1 MGGAVFLLRTWTLY
15 VFLTWM
21 CGDQVLAGPQ
31 YIVAVP
37 AVLEAGAQARFCA
50 SLLQPSETLV
60 MTVSL
65 VSGQKSITLLKKTS
79 SRAFHDCTQFKVPLV
94 KKQEVQTFEVE
105 VRGKT
110 FSSKEVR
117 KVMIQVYQPMTF
129 VQTDKPL
136 YLPGQTVHLRVVTL
150 DTKLVPV
157 SRRYDII
164 EIEDAS
170 GNRIGQW
177 LNETSTRK
185 IVQLS
190 YTLSS
195 EAREGIYQII
205 VTIGEDKVYH
215 SFKVEKYVL
224 PRFEVKLDTADEVSV
239 AQEQLQVKVCA
250 MYTFGQPVPGS
261 VKVEMCRPSQ
271 PYFANIRLAK
281 PAFPPGVPDVTPP
294 CSKETKQLDKK
305 GCATFTFMMSTF
317 TKVDQSVLQD
327 ILEVKAT
334 VEEEGTGVVLTQRK
348 TLMISY
354 IVGRL
359 SFFDTPTVYEQGQS
373 VTGKVKAVHYNG
385 TAIPFMQV
393 HLFEG
398 EVWSARR
405 LLSFTTDSSGVA
417 TFSIS
422 TADNAGDIHLQVSD
436 RSTLGYPGYRV
447 PYYETGEH
455 RLSMV
460 QQLSPAGKSVSS
472 LQVKSKDKPLSC
484 GKEEEIFIQYTIVGE
499 AQGSVDVMFLVLSR
513 GAIVLLRRQQIA
525 VMTTGCWFIVPVTQ
539 GQVSFKLN
547 VSPEMVPLVQVVAY
561 AVLPSE
567 TVIASSADFSTEKC
581 FTHKVSL
588 EFTPS
593 SAVPGEQ
600 VTMTL
605 TAEPHSL
612 CGVSAVDRSVFIKE
626 PGKSLDADKIFSL
639 LPVVTGSYIPYEVQ
653 DSTECF
659 NVRAKRS
666 RFFPYPGP
674 DASDDAF
681 TVFQNVGLKMVT
693 NLLIQIP
700 SCLRFKG
707 REYQQGAVTYRLFTS
722 VIRHCTPV
730 IHFLLYSDSFSGLD
744 IMDFKKDSGLSPASP
759 VVTVRTFFPETWIW
773 ELVDVGVCGIVDI
786 PLTVPDTIT
795 TWETEVFCLSLV
807 GFGLAPRTTLTVFQ
821 PFFLELTLP
830 YSVIRGERF
839 ELKATTFSYLTS
851 CIMVT
856 VTPAPSLDY
865 TLTPL
870 SGGQY
875 TFCLCGSERKTVSWT
890 MTPSTLG
897 TVTVSVTAGA
907 VASQASCGNEI
918 VSVPERGRIDV
929 VTKSLIVKA
938 EGIKV
943 IKTYNWLLCPKGE
956 TLTEELQ
963 IQLPT
968 DVIPGSVRVLVSVLG
983 DILGRAL
990 KNLDGLLKMPS
1001 GCGEQNAA
1009 ALASDIYILE
1019 YLTVTQQLT
1028 QAIKEKATTFLISG
1042 YQRQLNYKHAD
1053 GAYSAFLT
1061 VAGNTWL
1068 TAFVVRCF
1076 TKAQSFIYIDPQKI
1090 EESKTWLLQQQ
1101 RQTGCFVMSGELFH
1115 NDMKGGVSDEVTL
1128 SAYITAVFLEMK
1140 MPVSDPVMNK
1150 SLSCLKQSVSNL
1162 NNTYTTAL
1170 LAYVFTLAGDMET
1183 RAQLLQHLDTVAI
1196 RQGGFLYWSQTSTE
1210 TSASLSVEISSYV
1223 LLAKLSASPT
1233 DEDLGYA
1240 SFIVRWLT
1248 SQQNHYGGFS
1258 STQDT
1263 VVALQILHPHS
1274 LSGGQYTFC
1283 LCGSERKTALDHDP
1297 INLGTV
1303 TVSVTAGAVASQ
1315 ASCGM
1320 RLLGYKGD
1328 KDLQLA
1334 ALSKS
1339 VKTWWSNKVK
1349 AVHYNGTAIPFMQV
1363 HLFEGEVWSAR
1374 RLLSFTTDSS
1384 GVATFSISTA
1394 DNAGDIHLQV
1404 SDTSTL
1410 GYPGYRVPYY
1420 ETGEH
1425 RLSMVQ
1431 QLSPAGK
1438 SVSSL
1443 QVKSK
1448 DKPLSCGKEEEIFI
1462 QYTIVGEAQ
1471 GSVDVM
1477 FLVLSR
1483 GAIVLLRRQQ
1493 IAVMTTGCWFIVP
1506 VTQGQVSFKLN
1517 VSPEMVPL
1525 VQVVAYAVLPSETV
1539 IASSADFS
1547 TEKCFT
1553 HKVSLEFTPSSAVP
1567 GEQVTMTLTAEPHS
1581 LCGVSAVDRSVFIKE
1596 PGKSLDADKIFSL
1609 LPVVTGS
1616 YIPYEVQDSTEC
1628 FNVRAKRSR
1637 FFPYPGPDASD
1648 DAFTVFQNVGLK
1660 MVTNLLIQIPSC
1672 LRFKG
1677 REYQQGAVTYRL
1689 FTSVIRHCTPVI
1701 HFLLYSDSFSGLDIM
1716 DFKKDSGLSPASP
1729 VVTVRTFFPETWIW
1743 ELVDVGVCGIVDIP
1757 LTVPD
1762 TITTWETEVFCLS
1775 LVGFG
1780 LAPRTTLTVFQ
1791 PFFLELTLPYSV
1803 IRGERFE
1810 LKATTFSY
1818 LTSCIMVTVTPAPS
1832 LDYTLTP
1839 LSGGQYTFCLCGSER
1854 KTVSWTMTPSTL
1866 GTVTVSVTA
1875 GAVASQASC
1884 GNEIVSVPERGRIDV
1899 VTKSL
1904 IVKAEGIKVIK
1915 TYNWLLCPKGET
1927 LTEELQIQLPTDVIP
1942 GSVRVLVSVLGDI
1955 LGRALKN
1962 LDGLLQ
1968 MPSGCGEQNA
1978 APLACDIYILEYLT
1992 VTQQLTQAIKEKATT
2007 FLITG
2012 YQTQLNYKHADGA
2025 YSAFLTV
2032 AGNTWLT
2039 AFVVRC
2045 FTKAQSFIY
2054 IDPQK
2059 IEESKTWLLQQQRQT
2074 GCFVM
2079 SGELFHNDM
2088 KGGVSDEVTL
2098 SAYITAVFL
2107 EMKMPV
2113 SDPVMNKSLSCLKQ
2127 SVSNLNN
2134 TYTTALL
2141 AYVFTLAGDMETRA
2155 QLLQHLDTVAIRQG
2169 GFLYWS
2175 QTSTETSASLSVEIS
2190 SYVLLAKLSA
2200 SPSNED
2206 LSYASLI
2213 VRWLTGQLN
2222 YYGGFSSTQNTVVA
2236 LQALSL
2242 YATLVF
2248 SAEGSSTVTVWS
2260 PSGQLTFYVSKTNKL
2275 VYQEKMLPD
2284 VTGKCKLE
2292 VKGTTCVLVQISL
2305 HYNIPTPTNATTLS
2319 VVVTTEVNCTK
2330 SPRPKLTL
2338 KLRSLYSGK
2347 RTRTNMVI
2355 LDIKMLSGFV
2365 PDPESLKR
2373 LNIVSSQL
2381 KGALLVA
2388 RVEQIE
2394 DHVVVYLTE
2403 LTKNVPVDHQ
2413 LELIQELSV
2422 EKLKPAV
2429 VKIYDYYKPSDRAET
2444 EYSFRCAAGNSP
2456 Q

>member
-1 MGGAVFLLRTWTLY
+1 RHDVLLVSWK
-15 VFLTWM
+15 
-21 CGDQVLAGPQ
+21 Q

-157 SRRYDII
+157 SRR
-164 EIEDAS
+164 DAS

-281 PAFPPGVPDVTPP
+281 PAFPPGTI
-294 CSKETKQLDKK
+294 
-305 GCATFTFMMSTF
+305 
-317 TKVDQSVLQD
+317 
-327 ILEVKAT
+327 ILELYGKCIIVT
-334 VEEEGTGVVLTQRK
+334 QPFHIGVVLTQRK

-373 VTGKVKAVHYNG
+373 VTGKVSTKCLHIIG
-385 TAIPFMQV
+385 CF
-393 HLFEG
+393 
-398 EVWSARR
+398 
-405 LLSFTTDSSGVA
+405 
-417 TFSIS
+417 FSI
-422 TADNAGDIHLQVSD
+422 IQVSD

-499 AQGSVDVMFLVLSR
+499 AQGSVDVMFLVSVLITFYINSVPK
-513 GAIVLLRRQQIA
+513 GTVPFMAITAL
-525 VMTTGCWFIVPVTQ
+525 
-539 GQVSFKLN
+539 
-547 VSPEMVPLVQVVAY
+547 MVPLVQVVAY

-674 DASDDAF
+674 D
-681 TVFQNVGLKMVT
+681 NVGLKMVT

-1258 STQDT
+1258 STQ
-1263 VVALQILHPHS
+1263 VQPRQLHIEFS
-1274 LSGGQYTFC
+1274 
-1283 LCGSERKTALDHDP
+1283 
-1297 INLGTV
+1297 
-1303 TVSVTAGAVASQ
+1303 
-1315 ASCGM
+1315 
-1320 RLLGYKGD
+1320 
-1328 KDLQLA
+1328 
-1334 ALSKS
+1334 
-1339 VKTWWSNKVK
+1339 
-1349 AVHYNGTAIPFMQV
+1349 MQ
-1363 HLFEGEVWSAR
+1363 
-1374 RLLSFTTDSS
+1374 
-1384 GVATFSISTA
+1384 
-1394 DNAGDIHLQV
+1394 
-1404 SDTSTL
+1404 
-1410 GYPGYRVPYY
+1410 
-1420 ETGEH
+1420 
-1425 RLSMVQ
+1425 
-1431 QLSPAGK
+1431 
-1438 SVSSL
+1438 
-1443 QVKSK
+1443 
-1448 DKPLSCGKEEEIFI
+1448 
-1462 QYTIVGEAQ
+1462 
-1471 GSVDVM
+1471 
-1477 FLVLSR
+1477 
-1483 GAIVLLRRQQ
+1483 
-1493 IAVMTTGCWFIVP
+1493 
-1506 VTQGQVSFKLN
+1506 
-1517 VSPEMVPL
+1517 
-1525 VQVVAYAVLPSETV
+1525 
-1539 IASSADFS
+1539 
-1547 TEKCFT
+1547 
-1553 HKVSLEFTPSSAVP
+1553 
-1567 GEQVTMTLTAEPHS
+1567 
-1581 LCGVSAVDRSVFIKE
+1581 
-1596 PGKSLDADKIFSL
+1596 
-1609 LPVVTGS
+1609 
-1616 YIPYEVQDSTEC
+1616 
-1628 FNVRAKRSR
+1628 
-1637 FFPYPGPDASD
+1637 
-1648 DAFTVFQNVGLK
+1648 
-1660 MVTNLLIQIPSC
+1660 
-1672 LRFKG
+1672 
-1677 REYQQGAVTYRL
+1677 
-1689 FTSVIRHCTPVI
+1689 
-1701 HFLLYSDSFSGLDIM
+1701 
-1716 DFKKDSGLSPASP
+1716 
-1729 VVTVRTFFPETWIW
+1729 
-1743 ELVDVGVCGIVDIP
+1743 
-1757 LTVPD
+1757 
-1762 TITTWETEVFCLS
+1762 
-1775 LVGFG
+1775 
-1780 LAPRTTLTVFQ
+1780 
-1791 PFFLELTLPYSV
+1791 
-1803 IRGERFE
+1803 
-1810 LKATTFSY
+1810 
-1818 LTSCIMVTVTPAPS
+1818 
-1832 LDYTLTP
+1832 
-1839 LSGGQYTFCLCGSER
+1839 
-1854 KTVSWTMTPSTL
+1854 
-1866 GTVTVSVTA
+1866 
-1875 GAVASQASC
+1875 
-1884 GNEIVSVPERGRIDV
+1884 
-1899 VTKSL
+1899 
-1904 IVKAEGIKVIK
+1904 
-1915 TYNWLLCPKGET
+1915 
-1927 LTEELQIQLPTDVIP
+1927 
-1942 GSVRVLVSVLGDI
+1942 
-1955 LGRALKN
+1955 
-1962 LDGLLQ
+1962 
-1968 MPSGCGEQNA
+1968 
-1978 APLACDIYILEYLT
+1978 
-1992 VTQQLTQAIKEKATT
+1992 
-2007 FLITG
+2007 
-2012 YQTQLNYKHADGA
+2012 
-2025 YSAFLTV
+2025 
-2032 AGNTWLT
+2032 
-2039 AFVVRC
+2039 
-2045 FTKAQSFIY
+2045 
-2054 IDPQK
+2054 
-2059 IEESKTWLLQQQRQT
+2059 
-2074 GCFVM
+2074 
-2079 SGELFHNDM
+2079 
-2088 KGGVSDEVTL
+2088 
-2098 SAYITAVFL
+2098 
-2107 EMKMPV
+2107 
-2113 SDPVMNKSLSCLKQ
+2113 
-2127 SVSNLNN
+2127 
-2134 TYTTALL
+2134 
-2141 AYVFTLAGDMETRA
+2141 
-2155 QLLQHLDTVAIRQG
+2155 
-2169 GFLYWS
+2169 GFL
-2175 QTSTETSASLSVEIS
+2175 
-2190 SYVLLAKLSA
+2190 
-2200 SPSNED
+2200 
-2206 LSYASLI
+2206 
-2213 VRWLTGQLN
+2213 
-2222 YYGGFSSTQNTVVA
+2222 F
-2236 LQALSL
+2236 
-2242 YATLVF
+2242 
-2248 SAEGSSTVTVWS
+2248 
-2260 PSGQLTFYVSKTNKL
+2260 
-2275 VYQEKMLPD
+2275 
-2284 VTGKCKLE
+2284 
-2292 VKGTTCVLVQISL
+2292 
-2305 HYNIPTPTNATTLS
+2305 
-2319 VVVTTEVNCTK
+2319 
-2330 SPRPKLTL
+2330 
-2338 KLRSLYSGK
+2338 
-2347 RTRTNMVI
+2347 
-2355 LDIKMLSGFV
+2355 
-2365 PDPESLKR
+2365 
-2373 LNIVSSQL
+2373 
-2381 KGALLVA
+2381 
-2388 RVEQIE
+2388 
-2394 DHVVVYLTE
+2394 
-2403 LTKNVPVDHQ
+2403 
-2413 LELIQELSV
+2413 
-2422 EKLKPAV
+2422 
-2429 VKIYDYYKPSDRAET
+2429 
-2444 EYSFRCAAGNSP
+2444 
-2456 Q
+2456 